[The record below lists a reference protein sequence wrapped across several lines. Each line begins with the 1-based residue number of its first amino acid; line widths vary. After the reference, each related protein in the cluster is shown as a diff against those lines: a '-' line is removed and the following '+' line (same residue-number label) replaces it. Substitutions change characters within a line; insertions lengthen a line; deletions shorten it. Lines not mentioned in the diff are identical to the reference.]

1 MLPRPVTNLIEHIY
15 RGMTDDLVD
24 YLLFPWQKTRFETS
38 LKQGNMSLL
47 DLSNEMTQ
55 RIITGRAIVGYNKL
69 ISFFGLRIIICISAS
84 QHFPADVLALVTT
97 ECR

>member
-15 RGMTDDLVD
+15 RGMIDDLVD

-47 DLSNEMTQ
+47 DPSNEMTQ
-55 RIITGRAIVGYNKL
+55 CIITGRAIVGYNKL
-69 ISFFGLRIIICISAS
+69 VSFFGS

>member
-15 RGMTDDLVD
+15 RGTDDLVD

-38 LKQGNMSLL
+38 LKQGNTSLL
-47 DLSNEMTQ
+47 ELSNEMTQ

-69 ISFFGLRIIICISAS
+69 VSFFGLRIIICISAS